1 MPTEAAGHQTTRRN
15 FVVAAGT
22 LRVVVAADMWVG
34 VGTHADRLEAEV
46 AHQDNISLVASE
58 EGPGA
63 EQTAVSAAR
72 CHPYPRWVAAAVM
85 HADKKGH
92 VVGHHNLRLHWE
104 LILERQDSLRRT
116 CR

>member
-15 FVVAAGT
+15 FAAAGT

-34 VGTHADRLEAEV
+34 VGTRADRLEAEV

-58 EGPGA
+58 GPGL

-72 CHPYPRWVAAAVM
+72 CHSYPRWVAAAAM

-92 VVGHHNLRLHWE
+92 VVGHHNLRLH
-104 LILERQDSLRRT
+104 
-116 CR
+116 